1 MYFLMY
7 EIQIFSN
14 CKFPVNEKSYE
25 LTKNRSQL
33 IMYTVFLYMRDFQ
46 TRWSGWKKESG
57 KGKRIVIRMFRTSEG
72 AIHEIQEPQDGCW
85 IALTNPTATEIFEIS
100 EQFQI
105 EVDDLRA
112 PLDEEE
118 RSRIEVEDDY
128 TLILVDVPMIEERND
143 KDWYGTIPLGIIV
156 TDKMIFTICLE
167 DTQVLT
173 RFMEGRVRNFFTY
186 MKTRFILQILY
197 RNASMYLRYLRIID
211 KKSEQVE
218 EKLHLSPRN
227 QELIELL
234 ELEKSL
240 VYFTTSLRSNE
251 AVLEKL
257 IKVESI
263 KKYPEDTELLED
275 VIIENTQAIEMANIY
290 SGILRSMMDAF
301 ASVISNNLNDVMKIL
316 SVITIVMSIPTIIFS
331 AYGMNLNA
339 AGMPFSGTQ
348 WGFLI
353 VILISIALSVI
364 TAIVL
369 SKKKYF

>member
-1 MYFLMY
+1 MVR
-7 EIQIFSN
+7 IFKTIDGS
-14 CKFPVNEKSYE
+14 
-25 LTKNRSQL
+25 
-33 IMYTVFLYMRDFQ
+33 
-46 TRWSGWKKESG
+46 
-57 KGKRIVIRMFRTSEG
+57 
-72 AIHEIQEPQDGCW
+72 IHQIQEAQDGCW

-100 EQFQI
+100 EQFEI

-118 RSRIEVEDDY
+118 RSRIEVEDNY
-128 TLILVDVPMIEERND
+128 TLILVDVPMIEERNE
-143 KDWYGTIPLGIIV
+143 KDWYGTIPLGIII

-211 KKSEQVE
+211 KKSAQVE
-218 EKLHLSPRN
+218 EKLHPSTRN

-251 AVLEKL
+251 VVLEKL
-257 IKVESI
+257 LKVESI

-275 VIIENTQAIEMANIY
+275 VIIENKQAIEMANIY
-290 SGILRSMMDAF
+290 SGILSGMMDAF
-301 ASVISNNLNDVMKIL
+301 ASVISNNLNIVMKVLAI
-316 SVITIVMSIPTIIFS
+316 ITIVMSIPTIVFS
-331 AYGMNLNA
+331 AYGMNVNSS
-339 AGMPFSGTQ
+339 GMPFADNP

-353 VILISIALSVI
+353 IILFSVAISIIAALI
-364 TAIVL
+364 L
-369 SKKKYF
+369 SKKKFF

>member
-118 RSRIEVEDDY
+118 CSRIEVEDDY

-364 TAIVL
+364 AAIVL

>member
-1 MYFLMY
+1 MVR
-7 EIQIFSN
+7 IFKTIDGS
-14 CKFPVNEKSYE
+14 
-25 LTKNRSQL
+25 
-33 IMYTVFLYMRDFQ
+33 
-46 TRWSGWKKESG
+46 
-57 KGKRIVIRMFRTSEG
+57 
-72 AIHEIQEPQDGCW
+72 IHQIQEAQDGCW

-100 EQFQI
+100 EQFEI

-118 RSRIEVEDDY
+118 RSRIEVEDNY
-128 TLILVDVPMIEERND
+128 TLILVDVPMIEERNE
-143 KDWYGTIPLGIIV
+143 KDWYGTIPLGIII

-211 KKSEQVE
+211 KKSAQVE
-218 EKLHLSPRN
+218 EKLHLSTRN

-251 AVLEKL
+251 VVLEKL
-257 IKVESI
+257 LKVESI

-275 VIIENTQAIEMANIY
+275 VIIENKQAIEMANIY
-290 SGILRSMMDAF
+290 SGILSGMMDAF
-301 ASVISNNLNDVMKIL
+301 ASVISNNLNIVMKVLAI
-316 SVITIVMSIPTIIFS
+316 ITIVMSIPTIVFS
-331 AYGMNLNA
+331 AYGMNVNSS
-339 AGMPFSGTQ
+339 GMPFADNP

-353 VILISIALSVI
+353 IFLFSVAISIIAALI
-364 TAIVL
+364 L
-369 SKKKYF
+369 SKKKFF

>member
-1 MYFLMY
+1 MVR
-7 EIQIFSN
+7 IFKTIDGS
-14 CKFPVNEKSYE
+14 
-25 LTKNRSQL
+25 
-33 IMYTVFLYMRDFQ
+33 
-46 TRWSGWKKESG
+46 
-57 KGKRIVIRMFRTSEG
+57 
-72 AIHEIQEPQDGCW
+72 IHQIQEPQEGCW

-100 EQFQI
+100 EQFEI

-118 RSRIEVEDDY
+118 RSRIEVEDNY

-156 TDKMIFTICLE
+156 TDKMILTTCLE

-218 EKLHLSPRN
+218 EKLHLSTRN

-251 AVLEKL
+251 VVLEKL
-257 IKVESI
+257 LKVESI
-263 KKYPEDTELLED
+263 KQYPEDTELLED
-275 VIIENTQAIEMANIY
+275 VIIENKQAIEMANIY
-290 SGILRSMMDAF
+290 SGILSGMMDAF
-301 ASVISNNLNDVMKIL
+301 ASVISNNLNIVMKVLAI
-316 SVITIVMSIPTIIFS
+316 ITIVMNIPTIVFS
-331 AYGMNLNA
+331 AYGMNVNT
-339 AGMPFSGTQ
+339 AGMPFAGSP

-353 VILISIALSVI
+353 IILLCCAISFIAALI
-364 TAIVL
+364 L
-369 SKKKYF
+369 SKKKFF